1 MITFHFYLCIIVLKL
16 FKIHIYMK
24 GQRSP
29 LCYGM
34 QPGSYCVISF
44 SIFKV
49 TMKAMCDPPMFY
61 VIVLSLLS
69 FLPYL
74 ISQIKSAMLQILH
87 VFKNIIYIYIYN
99 NIVRTDSTVYREV
112 SQMSITN

>member
-16 FKIHIYMK
+16 FKIHIYERTAITVMLWYATWEL
-24 GQRSP
+24 
-29 LCYGM
+29 LCN
-34 QPGSYCVISF
+34 F
-44 SIFKV
+44 LFNKV

-87 VFKNIIYIYIYN
+87 VFKNIIYIYI
-99 NIVRTDSTVYREV
+99 IIILSERTVLYTGRFLK
-112 SQMSITN
+112 

>member
-1 MITFHFYLCIIVLKL
+1 
-16 FKIHIYMK
+16 MK

-34 QPGSYCVISF
+34 QPGSYCDCYCNF
-44 SIFKV
+44 LFNKV

-74 ISQIKSAMLQILH
+74 ISQIKSAMVQILH
-87 VFKNIIYIYIYN
+87 VFKNIIYIYIY
-99 NIVRTDSTVYREV
+99 IIILSERTVLYTGRFLK
-112 SQMSITN
+112 

>member
-16 FKIHIYMK
+16 FKIHIYERTAITVMLWYATWEL
-24 GQRSP
+24 
-29 LCYGM
+29 LCN
-34 QPGSYCVISF
+34 F
-44 SIFKV
+44 LFNKV

-74 ISQIKSAMLQILH
+74 ISQIKSAMVQILH
-87 VFKNIIYIYIYN
+87 VFKNIIYIYIY
-99 NIVRTDSTVYREV
+99 IIILSERTVLYTGRFLK
-112 SQMSITN
+112 